1 MTQLLNRQ
9 VFPDAKRYPERII
22 QFGGGNFLRGFVD
35 WVIDLLNAETDFAS
49 GIALVKATPGQY
61 DALDRQDCLFTT
73 YLHGIQDGE
82 FVEKTRLIS
91 AVNRT
96 IYPYSDFAAFL
107 ALARQ
112 TEIRFIF
119 SNTTESGIVF
129 SAEDRPEDEPPAT
142 FPAKLTRF
150 LHERYRHFEG
160 EPAAGCIVI
169 PTELIDDNAT
179 RLRASILDYAEL
191 WKLDPGFS
199 AWIKEGSTF
208 CNTLV
213 DRIIPGYPAANAD
226 RILARLGYEDRLLVA
241 GEIYHS
247 WIIEAA
253 PSLLAEFPV
262 DQAETPLNVNI
273 VADAAPYRTVKVR
286 LLNGAHTAMVPL
298 GLLLGIESVREAVE
312 HDLLGPFVQDLIFQE
327 VIPSVSAI
335 PRAELEAFARD
346 VFDRF
351 LNPHIHHRLLTIAL
365 NSASKVKERILPS
378 LLGYYEA
385 AGELPPRLVIALAAF
400 IRLYRGEWRGQ
411 AIELNDDQELLD
423 WFRRAWAEAGS
434 TEALAQAVLSRETLW
449 EQDLTALPHLVSQVG
464 ACLRAIE
471 AGHLPDLLRRA
482 KP

>member
-9 VFPDAKRYPERII
+9 VRSEAKRYPERIV
-22 QFGGGNFLRGFVD
+22 QFGGGNFLRGFLD
-35 WVIDLLNAETDFAS
+35 WVVDLLNAETDFAS
-49 GIALVKATPGQY
+49 GIALVKATPGRY
-61 DALDRQDCLFTT
+61 DALDQQDCLFTT
-73 YLHGIQDGE
+73 YLHGIQDGQ
-82 FVEKTRLIS
+82 FVENTRLIS

-96 IYPYSDFAAFL
+96 IYPYSDYAAYL

-112 TEIRFIF
+112 PEIRFIF

-129 SAEDRPEDEPPAT
+129 SASDRQADEPPAT

-150 LHERYRHFEG
+150 LYERYRHFDG
-160 EPAAGCIVI
+160 DPAAGCIVI

-179 RLRASILDYAEL
+179 RLRAIILEYADLWEL
-191 WKLDPGFS
+191 EPGFS
-199 AWIKEGSTF
+199 VWIKDGNTF

-213 DRIIPGYPAANAD
+213 DRIIPGYPADNAE
-226 RILARLGYEDRLLVA
+226 RIFAQLGYEDRLLVA

-262 DQAETPLNVNI
+262 DQAKTPLNVNI

-298 GLLLGIESVREAVE
+298 GLLLGIESVRAAVE
-312 HDLLGPFVQDLIFQE
+312 HDLLGPFIRDLIFQE

-335 PRAELEAFARD
+335 PRAELEAFARAA
-346 VFDRF
+346 FDRF

-378 LLGYYEA
+378 LLGYYEST
-385 AGELPPRLVIALAAF
+385 GVLPPRLVIALAAF
-400 IRLYRGEWRGQ
+400 IRLYRGEWRGG
-411 AIELNDDQELLD
+411 AIDLNDDQELLD
-423 WFRRAWAEAGS
+423 WFRQAWAQAES
-434 TEALAQAVLSRETLW
+434 PEALAQAVLSREALW
-449 EQDLTALPHLVSQVG
+449 EQDLSALPHLVAQVG
-464 ACLRAIE
+464 ACLRALE

-482 KP
+482 EP